1 LTYSKTSAS
10 SAELLSWTKMARMGS
25 TNAISGLSQ
34 MLNQELKVTAL
45 NLEEI
50 SIRNATGLVG
60 KADDSVVAV
69 YLLFSGNTTG
79 HILLTFSPKTAF
91 ELVDMAMSV
100 PPGSTKVLGEMERSV
115 LGEIGNIAG
124 TFFLNA
130 VADFANSCLMPS
142 PPVVVTDMAGAIM
155 GSVVAEVLQN
165 DKSAF
170 AIRLTFGTSTKQI
183 EGRFLVLPSGNT
195 NVPATEHGEAKSK

>member
-1 LTYSKTSAS
+1 MTYSKISTSS
-10 SAELLSWTKMARMGS
+10 ELLSWTKMARMGS

-34 MLNQELKVTAL
+34 MLNEELKVTAL

-79 HILLTFSPKTAF
+79 HILLTFRPQIAF
-91 ELVDMAMSV
+91 DLVDMAMGV

-130 VADFANSCLMPS
+130 VADYANSCIMPS

-155 GSVVAEVLQN
+155 GSVIAEVLQK
-165 DKSAF
+165 DRSAF
-170 AIRLTFGTSTKQI
+170 AIRLTFGASTRQI
-183 EGRFLVLPSGNT
+183 EGRFLVLPSGNA
-195 NVPATEHGEAKSK
+195 NVTVAEHGEAKNK